1 MSVNMRD
8 EIITSIDS
16 INSVIQE
23 SEYDVT
29 LSLLGQTTKMAFILE
44 GCDNY
49 YDAEQFSIFQEA
61 EESTIASGDPSGT
74 TANATATVQQK
85 KGLLGSLWEK
95 IVKIFNAIKKF
106 FIGDTAALTAAA
118 AKNTK
123 DVPEDAA
130 SLLDKV
136 SSKDPSWTK
145 ENFSAWGLA
154 QGALPI
160 LLGIATGCATVRLRG
175 QNFLGLLATF
185 GLLNAGVKQVIF
197 CTTGRVIK
205 TNIRF
210 VVLVSIV
217 TKMISDIASAIE
229 YKKKMET
236 DSNFATQEKLKDM
249 QDTLGELTKLTD
261 GIQTENPEDIAIE
274 EFAGHMNELKKAFE
288 KLEGIELGENAI
300 KDEEKKESKVD
311 SFLKKIPV
319 IGSALLSIKQFISFI
334 IKQIT
339 ELLQNLPIIGG
350 FFKKKN
356 EGDESSSTENNT
368 EVTEI
373 SAKDLFESLS
383 DDDKTNKYEFK
394 GDVIIA
400 KGDTSET
407 PIQALKDKNGVE
419 WVARKNNATMY
430 DKKPTPETTPDEM
443 TGVDLFAKIPTDDQ
457 ANYKKPENDS
467 DPIKKSD
474 DSNATSITIGSDTY
488 NWDDS
493 DKKYKKQ
500 APASDITMEIDIPDP
515 NDSNKTIKATI
526 INLGSTVIQ
535 GRIDGFGTGPNDKYT
550 IDGNTGKLVDKNGNQ
565 FNDVTIKDKNGNLS
579 TFNWVDAV
587 NGSTPKGGYQIPDN
601 TVYES
606 YVDETEDQDYVQES
620 FSSYYYR

>member
-74 TANATATVQQK
+74 TANATTTVQQK

-136 SSKDPSWTK
+136 SSRDPSWTK

-160 LLGIATGCATVRLRG
+160 LVGIATGCATVRLRG

-185 GLLNAGVKQVIF
+185 GLLNAGVKQVVF
-197 CTTGRVIK
+197 CTTGRVIR

-217 TKMISDIASAIE
+217 TKMIADIVKAIE

-236 DSNFATQEKLKDM
+236 DTKFATQEKVKDM
-249 QDTLGELTKLTD
+249 QDILGELTKLTD
-261 GIQTENPEDIAIE
+261 GIQSENPDDIAIE
-274 EFAGHMNELKKAFE
+274 DFAGHMSDLKKAFE
-288 KLEGIELGENAI
+288 ELEKVELGKDAI
-300 KDEEKKESKVD
+300 KDEEKKESGVD

-339 ELLQNLPIIGG
+339 ELLQNLPLIGG
-350 FFKKKN
+350 FFKKKDEGGN
-356 EGDESSSTENNT
+356 KGEGDESSSTENDT

-373 SAKDLFESLS
+373 SAKDLYESLS
-383 DDDKTNKYEFK
+383 NDDKTNTYAFDDEHN
-394 GDVIIA
+394 IIYN
-400 KGDTSET
+400 KTTGSKDPVQE
-407 PIQALKDKNGVE
+407 LKDNNGVE
-419 WVARKNNATMY
+419 WVVRDLNKTMY
-430 DKKPTPETTPDEM
+430 DKKQAPKATPDVLESL
-443 TGVDLFAKIPTDDQ
+443 DLYNSLPDNMRG
-457 ANYKKPENDS
+457 NYNTP
-467 DPIKKSD
+467 
-474 DSNATSITIGSDTY
+474 SNGSVITNKDGSPVNSFDLGKDTY
-488 NWDDS
+488 IWDAGDN
-493 DKKYKKQ
+493 KYKKQ
-500 APASDITMEIDIPDP
+500 AQESTANIILTGENTVDLSNAANQKIIRIG
-515 NDSNKTIKATI
+515 DSNGGEYFT
-526 INLGSTVIQ
+526 G
-535 GRIDGFGTGPNDKYT
+535 GTD
-550 IDGNTGKLVDKNGNQ
+550 GKLQDKDGKSVDQ
-565 FNDVTIKDKNGNLS
+565 FT
-579 TFNWVDAV
+579 V
-587 NGSTPKGGYQIPDN
+587 NGKTYAWDDTKKGYIEQTSPIA
-601 TVYES
+601 EA
-606 YVDETEDQDYVQES
+606 
-620 FSSYYYR
+620 